1 MDMQLLSK
9 LIEHLK
15 LEFVYLES
23 VENFFRVL
31 YFLSK
36 FLVYLFDDIQ
46 SELHQKGAE
55 KTLKNH

>member
-1 MDMQLLSK
+1 MQLFSK

-23 VENFFRVL
+23 AENFSRVL

-55 KTLKNH
+55 KL

>member
-1 MDMQLLSK
+1 MQLFSK

-23 VENFFRVL
+23 AENFSRVL

-36 FLVYLFDDIQ
+36 FLVYLFDYIQ

-55 KTLKNH
+55 KL